1 MGVLKAASKLHH
13 IRARLI
19 LSNAV
24 AKKPGLLTIVN
35 ANENPSNSM
44 KLAQPFVRLPYQFD
58 ALQLGREIAELSN
71 NAWMEHPSKLAG
83 NLAIPLI
90 SLNGQRNNDF
100 DGPMASTPELLSCE
114 YMQQV
119 MASFGEVLA
128 RSRLMRLNAG
138 AQVTEHVD
146 FNYHW
151 YSRVR
156 IHIPIITNPQVIFHC
171 GDQAIHMR
179 AGECW
184 IFDSW
189 RRHKVI
195 NASDQDRIHLVIDTS
210 GSSRF
215 WQTVRDME
223 NFGVDDTAPQLKA
236 KIKVHPYRPGQS
248 VNIKTERYNI
258 APVMAPGELEAIAN
272 ELIGA
277 IENNPDNDPQL
288 STQYK
293 NLLINLAKDWRE
305 NWHLHGYDE
314 TGWVKYREL
323 LGRAASQLDANPRAL
338 INGSNQVG
346 LNPIIMQRLIH
357 AAINVEQMGDYTKTN
372 R

>member
-1 MGVLKAASKLHH
+1 MNMPAL
-13 IRARLI
+13 LI
-19 LSNAV
+19 IINV
-24 AKKPGLLTIVN
+24 
-35 ANENPSNSM
+35 NENPM

-58 ALQLGREIAELSN
+58 ALQLASEIIELSDD
-71 NAWMEHPSKLAG
+71 AWMEHPSKLVG

-100 DGPMASTPELLSCE
+100 DGPMAATPELLSCD

-119 MASFGEVLA
+119 MGSFGEVLA
-128 RSRLMRLNAG
+128 RSRLMRLDAG
-138 AQVTEHVD
+138 AQVSEHVD

-156 IHIPIITNPQVIFHC
+156 IHIPIVTNPQVIFHC

-195 NASDQDRIHLVIDTS
+195 NASDKDRVHLVIDTS

-215 WQTVRDME
+215 WQTVREME
-223 NFGVDDTAPQLKA
+223 SFGIQDNTAQLQD
-236 KIKVHPYRPGQS
+236 KIISFPYKPGQQTS
-248 VNIKTERYNI
+248 IKTERYNI
-258 APVMAPGELEAIAN
+258 APVMAPGEFEAIAN
-272 ELIGA
+272 ELVYD
-277 IENNPDNDPQL
+277 IESNSNNDSQL
-288 STQYK
+288 STKYK

-305 NWHLHGYDE
+305 NWHLHGYE
-314 TGWVKYREL
+314 EAGWLKYREL
-323 LGRAASQLDANPRAL
+323 LGRAASQLDPNPRAL

-357 AAINVEQMGDYTKTN
+357 AALNVEQMGAYTNKNT
-372 R
+372 

>member
-1 MGVLKAASKLHH
+1 
-13 IRARLI
+13 
-19 LSNAV
+19 
-24 AKKPGLLTIVN
+24 
-35 ANENPSNSM
+35 M

-58 ALQLGREIAELSN
+58 ALQLQSEIAQF
-71 NAWMEHPSKLAG
+71 ADADWMEHPSKLAG
-83 NLAIPLI
+83 NLAIPLV
-90 SLNGQRNNDF
+90 SLNGERNNDF
-100 DGPMASTPELLSCE
+100 DGPMATTPELHSCD

-119 MASFGEVLA
+119 MGSFGEVLA

-138 AQVTEHVD
+138 AEVSEHVD

-195 NASDQDRIHLVIDTS
+195 NASDQDRVHLVIDTS

-215 WQTVRDME
+215 WQTVREME
-223 NFGVDDTAPQLKA
+223 SFGVQDMAPQLQA
-236 KIKVHPYRPGQS
+236 KINAYPYRPGQPAD
-248 VNIKTERYNI
+248 IKTERYNI
-258 APVMAPGELEAIAN
+258 APVMAPGEFEAIAN
-272 ELIGA
+272 ELIAA
-277 IENNPDNDPQL
+277 IENNPENDSQL
-288 STQYK
+288 SIRYK
-293 NLLINLAKDWRE
+293 NLLLSLAKDWRE
-305 NWHLHGYDE
+305 TWHMYGYE
-314 TGWVKYREL
+314 EAGWAKYRAL

-338 INGSNQVG
+338 VNGSNQVG

-357 AAINVEQMGDYTKTN
+357 AALNVEQMGAYINKN
-372 R
+372 N

>member
-1 MGVLKAASKLHH
+1 MNMPSL
-13 IRARLI
+13 LI
-19 LSNAV
+19 IINV
-24 AKKPGLLTIVN
+24 
-35 ANENPSNSM
+35 NENPM

-58 ALQLGREIAELSN
+58 ALQLASEIIELSDD
-71 NAWMEHPSKLAG
+71 AWMEHPSKLIG

-100 DGPMASTPELLSCE
+100 DGPMAATPELLSCD

-119 MASFGEVLA
+119 MGSFGEVLA
-128 RSRLMRLNAG
+128 RSRLMRLDAG
-138 AQVTEHVD
+138 AQVSEHVD

-156 IHIPIITNPQVIFHC
+156 IHIPIVTNPQVIFHC

-195 NASDQDRIHLVIDTS
+195 NASDKDRVHLVIDTS

-215 WQTVRDME
+215 WQTVREME
-223 NFGVDDTAPQLKA
+223 SFGIQDNTAQLQD
-236 KIKVHPYRPGQS
+236 KIISFPYKPGQQTS
-248 VNIKTERYNI
+248 IKTERYNI
-258 APVMAPGELEAIAN
+258 APVMAPGEFEAIAN
-272 ELIGA
+272 ELVYD
-277 IENNPDNDPQL
+277 IESNSNNDSQL
-288 STQYK
+288 STKYK

-305 NWHLHGYDE
+305 NWHLHGYE
-314 TGWVKYREL
+314 EAGWLKYREL
-323 LGRAASQLDANPRAL
+323 LGRAASQLDPNPRAL

-357 AAINVEQMGDYTKTN
+357 AALNVEQMGAYTNKNT
-372 R
+372 

>member
-1 MGVLKAASKLHH
+1 MNMPAL
-13 IRARLI
+13 LI
-19 LSNAV
+19 IINV
-24 AKKPGLLTIVN
+24 
-35 ANENPSNSM
+35 NENPM

-58 ALQLGREIAELSN
+58 ALQLASEIIELSDD
-71 NAWMEHPSKLAG
+71 AWMEHPSKLVG

-90 SLNGQRNNDF
+90 SLSGQRNNDF
-100 DGPMASTPELLSCE
+100 DGPMAATPELLSCD

-119 MASFGEVLA
+119 MGSFGEVLA
-128 RSRLMRLNAG
+128 RSRLMRLDAG
-138 AQVTEHVD
+138 AQVSEHVD

-156 IHIPIITNPQVIFHC
+156 IHIPIVTNPQVIFHC

-195 NASDQDRIHLVIDTS
+195 NASDKDRVHLVIDTS

-215 WQTVRDME
+215 WQTVREME
-223 NFGVDDTAPQLKA
+223 SFGIQDNTAQLQD
-236 KIKVHPYRPGQS
+236 KIISFPYKPGQQNS
-248 VNIKTERYNI
+248 IKTERYNI
-258 APVMAPGELEAIAN
+258 APVMAPGEFEAIAN
-272 ELIGA
+272 ELIYD
-277 IENNPDNDPQL
+277 IESNSDNDSQL
-288 STQYK
+288 STKYK

-305 NWHLHGYDE
+305 NWHLHGYE
-314 TGWVKYREL
+314 EAGWVKYREL
-323 LGRAASQLDANPRAL
+323 LGRAASQLDPNPRAL
-338 INGSNQVG
+338 VNGSNQVG

-357 AAINVEQMGDYTKTN
+357 AALNVEQMGAYTNKNT
-372 R
+372 

>member
-1 MGVLKAASKLHH
+1 MNMLAL
-13 IRARLI
+13 LI
-19 LSNAV
+19 IIN
-24 AKKPGLLTIVN
+24 VN
-35 ANENPSNSM
+35 ENSM

-58 ALQLGREIAELSN
+58 ALQLASEIAELSDDT
-71 NAWMEHPSKLAG
+71 WMEHPSKLAG

-100 DGPMASTPELLSCE
+100 DGPMAATPELLSCD

-119 MASFGEVLA
+119 MGSFGEVLA
-128 RSRLMRLNAG
+128 RSRLMRLDAG
-138 AQVTEHVD
+138 AQVSEHVD

-156 IHIPIITNPQVIFHC
+156 IHIPIVTNPQVIFHC

-195 NASDQDRIHLVIDTS
+195 NASDKDRVHLVIDTS

-215 WQTVRDME
+215 WQTVREME
-223 NFGVDDTAPQLKA
+223 SFGIQDNTAQLQD
-236 KIKVHPYRPGQS
+236 KIISFPYKPGQQNS
-248 VNIKTERYNI
+248 IKTERYNI
-258 APVMAPGELEAIAN
+258 APVMAPGEFEAIAN
-272 ELIGA
+272 ELIYD
-277 IENNPDNDPQL
+277 IESNSDNDSQL
-288 STQYK
+288 STKYK

-305 NWHLHGYDE
+305 NWHLHGYE
-314 TGWVKYREL
+314 EAGWVKYREL
-323 LGRAASQLDANPRAL
+323 LGRAASQLDPNPRAL
-338 INGSNQVG
+338 VNGSNQVG

-357 AAINVEQMGDYTKTN
+357 AALNVEQMGAYTNKNT
-372 R
+372 

>member
-1 MGVLKAASKLHH
+1 
-13 IRARLI
+13 
-19 LSNAV
+19 
-24 AKKPGLLTIVN
+24 
-35 ANENPSNSM
+35 M

-58 ALQLGREIAELSN
+58 ALQLASEIIELSDD
-71 NAWMEHPSKLAG
+71 AWMEHPSKLVG

-100 DGPMASTPELLSCE
+100 DGPMAATPELLSCD

-119 MASFGEVLA
+119 MGSFGEVLA
-128 RSRLMRLNAG
+128 RSRLMRLDAG
-138 AQVTEHVD
+138 AQVSEHVD

-156 IHIPIITNPQVIFHC
+156 IHIPIVTNPQVIFHC

-195 NASDQDRIHLVIDTS
+195 NASDKDRVHLVIDTS

-215 WQTVRDME
+215 WQTVREME
-223 NFGVDDTAPQLKA
+223 SFGIQDNTAQLQD
-236 KIKVHPYRPGQS
+236 KIISFPYKPGQQTS
-248 VNIKTERYNI
+248 IKTERYNI
-258 APVMAPGELEAIAN
+258 APVMAPGEFEAIAN
-272 ELIGA
+272 ELVYD
-277 IENNPDNDPQL
+277 IESNSNNDSQL
-288 STQYK
+288 STKYK

-305 NWHLHGYDE
+305 NWHLHGYE
-314 TGWVKYREL
+314 EAGWLKYREL
-323 LGRAASQLDANPRAL
+323 LGRAASQLDPNPRAL

-357 AAINVEQMGDYTKTN
+357 AALNVEQMGAYTNKNT
-372 R
+372 

>member
-1 MGVLKAASKLHH
+1 
-13 IRARLI
+13 
-19 LSNAV
+19 
-24 AKKPGLLTIVN
+24 
-35 ANENPSNSM
+35 M

-58 ALQLGREIAELSN
+58 ALQLASEIIELSDD
-71 NAWMEHPSKLAG
+71 AWMEHPSKLVG
-83 NLAIPLI
+83 NLSIPLI

-100 DGPMASTPELLSCE
+100 DGPMAATPELLSCD

-119 MASFGEVLA
+119 MGSFGEVLA
-128 RSRLMRLNAG
+128 RSRLMRLDAG
-138 AQVTEHVD
+138 AQVSEHVD

-156 IHIPIITNPQVIFHC
+156 IHIPIVTNPQVIFHC

-195 NASDQDRIHLVIDTS
+195 NASDKDRVHLVIDTS

-215 WQTVRDME
+215 WQTVREME
-223 NFGVDDTAPQLKA
+223 SFGIQDNTAQLQD
-236 KIKVHPYRPGQS
+236 KIISFPYKPGQQTS
-248 VNIKTERYNI
+248 IKTERYNI
-258 APVMAPGELEAIAN
+258 APVMAPGEFEAIAN
-272 ELIGA
+272 ELVYD
-277 IENNPDNDPQL
+277 IESNSNNDSQL
-288 STQYK
+288 STKYK

-305 NWHLHGYDE
+305 NWHLHGYE
-314 TGWVKYREL
+314 EAGWLKYREL
-323 LGRAASQLDANPRAL
+323 LGRAASQLDPNPRAL

-357 AAINVEQMGDYTKTN
+357 AALNVEQMGAYTNKNT
-372 R
+372 

>member
-1 MGVLKAASKLHH
+1 
-13 IRARLI
+13 
-19 LSNAV
+19 
-24 AKKPGLLTIVN
+24 
-35 ANENPSNSM
+35 M
-44 KLAQPFVRLPYQFD
+44 KLAHPFVRLPYQFD
-58 ALQLGREIAELSN
+58 ALQLQSEIAQF
-71 NAWMEHPSKLAG
+71 ADADWMEHPSKLAG
-83 NLAIPLI
+83 NLAIPLV
-90 SLNGQRNNDF
+90 SLNGERNNDF
-100 DGPMASTPELLSCE
+100 DGPMATTPELHSCD

-119 MASFGEVLA
+119 MGSFGEVLA

-138 AQVTEHVD
+138 AEVSEHVD

-195 NASDQDRIHLVIDTS
+195 NASDQDRVHLVIDTS

-215 WQTVRDME
+215 WQTVREME
-223 NFGVDDTAPQLKA
+223 SFGVQDMAPELQA
-236 KIKVHPYRPGQS
+236 KINAYPYRPGQP
-248 VNIKTERYNI
+248 VDIKTERYNI
-258 APVMAPGELEAIAN
+258 APVMAPGEFEAIAN
-272 ELIGA
+272 ELIAA
-277 IENNPDNDPQL
+277 IENNPENDSQL
-288 STQYK
+288 SIRYK
-293 NLLINLAKDWRE
+293 TLLLSLAKDWRE
-305 NWHLHGYDE
+305 TWHMYGYEE
-314 TGWVKYREL
+314 TGWAKYRAL

-338 INGSNQVG
+338 VNGSNQVG

-357 AAINVEQMGDYTKTN
+357 AALNVEQMGAYTNKHN
-372 R
+372 

>member
-1 MGVLKAASKLHH
+1 MNMPAL
-13 IRARLI
+13 LI
-19 LSNAV
+19 IINV
-24 AKKPGLLTIVN
+24 
-35 ANENPSNSM
+35 NENPM

-58 ALQLGREIAELSN
+58 ALQLASEIIELSDD
-71 NAWMEHPSKLAG
+71 AWMEHPSKLVG

-100 DGPMASTPELLSCE
+100 DGPMAATPELLSCD

-119 MASFGEVLA
+119 MGSFAEVLA
-128 RSRLMRLNAG
+128 RSRLMRLDAG
-138 AQVTEHVD
+138 AQVSEHVD

-156 IHIPIITNPQVIFHC
+156 IHIPIVTNPQVIFHC

-195 NASDQDRIHLVIDTS
+195 NASDKDRVHLVIDTS

-215 WQTVRDME
+215 WQTVREME
-223 NFGVDDTAPQLKA
+223 SFGIQDNTAQLQD
-236 KIKVHPYRPGQS
+236 KIISFPYKPGQQTS
-248 VNIKTERYNI
+248 IKTERYNI
-258 APVMAPGELEAIAN
+258 APVMAPGEFEAIAN
-272 ELIGA
+272 ELVYD
-277 IENNPDNDPQL
+277 IESNSNNDSQL
-288 STQYK
+288 STKYK

-305 NWHLHGYDE
+305 NWHLHGYE
-314 TGWVKYREL
+314 EAGWLKYREL
-323 LGRAASQLDANPRAL
+323 LGRAASQLDPNPRAL

-357 AAINVEQMGDYTKTN
+357 AALNVEQMGAYTNKNT
-372 R
+372 

>member
-1 MGVLKAASKLHH
+1 MHH
-13 IRARLI
+13 LRARLI
-19 LSNAV
+19 LWNAA
-24 AKKPGLLTIVN
+24 AKKPELLTIIN
-35 ANENPSNSM
+35 ANENPINSM

-58 ALQLGREIAELSN
+58 ALQLGREIAELSDD
-71 NAWMEHPSKLAG
+71 AWMEHPSKLVG

-100 DGPMASTPELLSCE
+100 NGPMASTPELLSCD

-138 AQVTEHVD
+138 AEVSEHVD

-277 IENNPDNDPQL
+277 IENNPENDAEL
-288 STQYK
+288 SNRYR
-293 NLLINLAKDWRE
+293 NLLVSLAKDWHE
-305 NWHLHGYDE
+305 TWHIYGYE
-314 TGWVKYREL
+314 EAGWVKYREL
-323 LGRAASQLDANPRAL
+323 LGRAASQLDPNPRAL

>member
-1 MGVLKAASKLHH
+1 MNMLAL
-13 IRARLI
+13 LI
-19 LSNAV
+19 IIN
-24 AKKPGLLTIVN
+24 VN
-35 ANENPSNSM
+35 ENSM

-58 ALQLGREIAELSN
+58 ALQLASEIAELSDDT
-71 NAWMEHPSKLAG
+71 WMEHPSKLAG

-100 DGPMASTPELLSCE
+100 DGPMAATPELLSCD

-119 MASFGEVLA
+119 MGSFGEVLA
-128 RSRLMRLNAG
+128 RSRLMRLDAG
-138 AQVTEHVD
+138 AQVSEHVD

-156 IHIPIITNPQVIFHC
+156 IHIPIVTNPQVIFHC
-171 GDQAIHMR
+171 GNQAIHMR

-195 NASDQDRIHLVIDTS
+195 NTSDQDRVHLVIDTS

-215 WQTVRDME
+215 WQTVREME
-223 NFGVDDTAPQLKA
+223 SFGIQDNTAQLQD
-236 KIKVHPYRPGQS
+236 KIISFPYKPGQQNS
-248 VNIKTERYNI
+248 IKTERYNI
-258 APVMAPGELEAIAN
+258 APVMAPGEFEAIAN
-272 ELIGA
+272 ELICD
-277 IENNPDNDPQL
+277 IESNSDNDSQL
-288 STQYK
+288 STKYK

-305 NWHLHGYDE
+305 NWHLHGYE
-314 TGWVKYREL
+314 EAGWVKYREL
-323 LGRAASQLDANPRAL
+323 LGRAASQLDPNPRAL
-338 INGSNQVG
+338 VNGSNQVG

-357 AAINVEQMGDYTKTN
+357 AALNVEQMGAYTNKNT
-372 R
+372 

>member
-1 MGVLKAASKLHH
+1 
-13 IRARLI
+13 
-19 LSNAV
+19 
-24 AKKPGLLTIVN
+24 
-35 ANENPSNSM
+35 M

-58 ALQLGREIAELSN
+58 ALQLQSEIAQF
-71 NAWMEHPSKLAG
+71 ADADWMEHPSKLAG
-83 NLAIPLI
+83 NLAIPLV
-90 SLNGQRNNDF
+90 SLNGERNNDF
-100 DGPMASTPELLSCE
+100 DGPMATTPELHSCD

-119 MASFGEVLA
+119 MGSFGEVLA

-138 AQVTEHVD
+138 AEVSEHVD

-195 NASDQDRIHLVIDTS
+195 NASDQDRVHLVIDTS

-215 WQTVRDME
+215 WQTVREME
-223 NFGVDDTAPQLKA
+223 SFGVQDMAPELQA
-236 KIKVHPYRPGQS
+236 KINAYPYRPGQP
-248 VNIKTERYNI
+248 VDIKTERYNI
-258 APVMAPGELEAIAN
+258 APVMAPGEFEAIAN
-272 ELIGA
+272 ELIAA
-277 IENNPDNDPQL
+277 IENNPENDSQL
-288 STQYK
+288 SIRYK
-293 NLLINLAKDWRE
+293 TLLLSLAKDWRE
-305 NWHLHGYDE
+305 TWHMYGYEE
-314 TGWVKYREL
+314 TGWAKYRAL

-338 INGSNQVG
+338 VNGSNQVG

-357 AAINVEQMGDYTKTN
+357 AALNVEQMGAYTNKHN
-372 R
+372 

>member
-1 MGVLKAASKLHH
+1 
-13 IRARLI
+13 
-19 LSNAV
+19 
-24 AKKPGLLTIVN
+24 
-35 ANENPSNSM
+35 M

-58 ALQLGREIAELSN
+58 ALQLAREIAELSN
-71 NAWMEHPSKLAG
+71 DAWMEHPSKLVG

-100 DGPMASTPELLSCE
+100 NGPMASTPELLSCE

-138 AQVTEHVD
+138 AQVSEHVD

-156 IHIPIITNPQVIFHC
+156 IHIPIITNSQVMFHC

-195 NASDQDRIHLVIDTS
+195 NNSDQDRVHLVIDTS

-215 WQTVRDME
+215 WETVRQME
-223 NFGVDDTAPQLKA
+223 SFGINGDTPLLQT
-236 KIKVHPYRPGQS
+236 KINAHPYQPGLQS
-248 VNIKTERYNI
+248 SIKTERYNI

-272 ELIGA
+272 ELIGD
-277 IENNPDNDPQL
+277 IENNPKNDPEIAAR
-288 STQYK
+288 YK
-293 NLLINLAKDWRE
+293 IILLNLAKDWRQI
-305 NWHLHGYDE
+305 WHLYGYE
-314 TGWVKYREL
+314 EAGWTEYRAL
-323 LGRAASQLDANPRAL
+323 LRYTANQLDRNPLAL
-338 INGSNQVG
+338 HHGSNQVG
-346 LNPIIMQRLIH
+346 LNPIIMQRLIN
-357 AAINVEQMGDYTKTN
+357 AALNVEQLNAYTN
-372 R
+372 RSN

>member
-1 MGVLKAASKLHH
+1 MNMLAL
-13 IRARLI
+13 LI
-19 LSNAV
+19 IIN
-24 AKKPGLLTIVN
+24 VN
-35 ANENPSNSM
+35 ENSM

-58 ALQLGREIAELSN
+58 ALQLASEIAELSDDT
-71 NAWMEHPSKLAG
+71 WMEHPSKLAG

-100 DGPMASTPELLSCE
+100 DGPMAATPELLSCD

-119 MASFGEVLA
+119 MGSFGEVLA
-128 RSRLMRLNAG
+128 RSRLMRLDAG
-138 AQVTEHVD
+138 AQVSEHVD

-156 IHIPIITNPQVIFHC
+156 IHIPIVTNPQVIFHC

-195 NASDQDRIHLVIDTS
+195 NASDKDRVHLVIDTS

-215 WQTVRDME
+215 WQTVREME
-223 NFGVDDTAPQLKA
+223 SFGIQDNTAQLQD
-236 KIKVHPYRPGQS
+236 KIISFPYKPGQQTS
-248 VNIKTERYNI
+248 IKTERYNI
-258 APVMAPGELEAIAN
+258 APVMAPGEFEAIAN
-272 ELIGA
+272 ELVYD
-277 IENNPDNDPQL
+277 IESNSNNDSQL
-288 STQYK
+288 STKYK

-305 NWHLHGYDE
+305 NWHLHGYE
-314 TGWVKYREL
+314 EAGWLKYREL
-323 LGRAASQLDANPRAL
+323 LGRAASQLDPNPRAL

-357 AAINVEQMGDYTKTN
+357 AALNVEQMGAYTNKNT
-372 R
+372 

>member
-1 MGVLKAASKLHH
+1 MNMPSL
-13 IRARLI
+13 LI
-19 LSNAV
+19 IINV
-24 AKKPGLLTIVN
+24 
-35 ANENPSNSM
+35 NENPM

-58 ALQLGREIAELSN
+58 ALQLASEIIELSDD
-71 NAWMEHPSKLAG
+71 AWMEHPSKLVG

-100 DGPMASTPELLSCE
+100 DGPMAATPELLSCD

-119 MASFGEVLA
+119 MGSFAEVLA
-128 RSRLMRLNAG
+128 RSRLMRLDAG
-138 AQVTEHVD
+138 AQVSEHVD

-156 IHIPIITNPQVIFHC
+156 IHIPIVTNPQVIFHC

-195 NASDQDRIHLVIDTS
+195 NASDKDRVHLVIDTS

-215 WQTVRDME
+215 WQTVREME
-223 NFGVDDTAPQLKA
+223 SFGIQDNTAQLQD
-236 KIKVHPYRPGQS
+236 KIISFPYKPGQQTS
-248 VNIKTERYNI
+248 IKTERYNI
-258 APVMAPGELEAIAN
+258 APVMAPGEFEAIAN
-272 ELIGA
+272 ELVYD
-277 IENNPDNDPQL
+277 IESNSNNDSQL
-288 STQYK
+288 STKYK

-305 NWHLHGYDE
+305 NWHLHGYE
-314 TGWVKYREL
+314 EAGWLKYREL
-323 LGRAASQLDANPRAL
+323 LGRAASQLDPNPRAL

-357 AAINVEQMGDYTKTN
+357 AALNVEQMGAYTNKNT
-372 R
+372 

>member
-1 MGVLKAASKLHH
+1 
-13 IRARLI
+13 
-19 LSNAV
+19 
-24 AKKPGLLTIVN
+24 
-35 ANENPSNSM
+35 M

-58 ALQLGREIAELSN
+58 ALQLQSEIAKFVASD
-71 NAWMEHPSKLAG
+71 WMEHPSKLAG

-100 DGPMASTPELLSCE
+100 DGPMATTSALHSCE

-138 AQVTEHVD
+138 AEVSEHVD

-156 IHIPIITNPQVIFHC
+156 IHIPIITNPNVIFHC
-171 GDQAIHMR
+171 GNQAIHMR

-195 NASDQDRIHLVIDTS
+195 NASDQDRVHLVIDTS

-215 WQTVRDME
+215 WQTVREME
-223 NFGVDDTAPQLKA
+223 SFGVEDTAPELQA
-236 KIKVHPYRPGQS
+236 KINPYPYQPGQQAS
-248 VNIKTERYNI
+248 IKTERYNI
-258 APVMAPGELEAIAN
+258 APVMAPGEFEAIAN
-272 ELIGA
+272 ELIA
-277 IENNPDNDPQL
+277 DIENNPENDSQL
-288 STQYK
+288 STRYK
-293 NLLINLAKDWRE
+293 NLLLSLAKDWRKT
-305 NWHLHGYDE
+305 WHLYGYE
-314 TGWVKYREL
+314 EAGWTTYREL
-323 LGRAASQLDANPRAL
+323 LGRAASQLDDNPRAL
-338 INGSNQVG
+338 VNSNNQVG

-357 AAINVEQMGDYTKTN
+357 AALNIEQMGAYTN
-372 R
+372 RNN

>member
-1 MGVLKAASKLHH
+1 
-13 IRARLI
+13 
-19 LSNAV
+19 
-24 AKKPGLLTIVN
+24 
-35 ANENPSNSM
+35 M

-58 ALQLGREIAELSN
+58 ALQLQSEIAKF
-71 NAWMEHPSKLAG
+71 ADDQWMEHPSKLAG

-100 DGPMASTPELLSCE
+100 DGPMAATPELLNSE

-119 MASFGEVLA
+119 MGSFGEVLA
-128 RSRLMRLNAG
+128 RSRLMRLDAG
-138 AQVTEHVD
+138 AQVSEHVD

-195 NASDQDRIHLVIDTS
+195 NASDQDRVHLVIDTS

-215 WQTVRDME
+215 WQTVREME
-223 NFGVDDTAPQLKA
+223 SFGIQDNTPQLQA
-236 KIKVHPYRPGQS
+236 KISSRHYVPGQQTS
-248 VNIKTERYNI
+248 IKTERYNI
-258 APVMAPGELEAIAN
+258 APVMAPGEFEAIAN
-272 ELIGA
+272 ELISD
-277 IENNPDNDPQL
+277 IESNSENDPQL

-305 NWHLHGYDE
+305 NWHLHGYE
-314 TGWVKYREL
+314 EAGWVKYREL
-323 LGRAASQLDANPRAL
+323 LGRAASQLNPNPRAL

-357 AAINVEQMGDYTKTN
+357 AAINVEQMGAYTNNTDTN
-372 R
+372 

>member
-1 MGVLKAASKLHH
+1 
-13 IRARLI
+13 
-19 LSNAV
+19 
-24 AKKPGLLTIVN
+24 
-35 ANENPSNSM
+35 M

-58 ALQLGREIAELSN
+58 ALQLQSEIAKF
-71 NAWMEHPSKLAG
+71 ADHHWMEHPSKLAG

-100 DGPMASTPELLSCE
+100 DGPMAATPELLSCD

-119 MASFGEVLA
+119 MGSFGEVLA
-128 RSRLMRLNAG
+128 RSRLMRLDAG
-138 AQVTEHVD
+138 AQVSEHVD

-189 RRHKVI
+189 RRHKVV
-195 NASDQDRIHLVIDTS
+195 NASDQDRVHLVIDTS

-215 WQTVRDME
+215 WQTVREME
-223 NFGVDDTAPQLKA
+223 SFGIEDNTAELQA
-236 KIKVHPYRPGQS
+236 KITPHPYQPRHQIS
-248 VNIKTERYNI
+248 IKTERYNI
-258 APVMAPGELEAIAN
+258 APVMAPGEVEAIAN
-272 ELIGA
+272 ELISD
-277 IENNPDNDPQL
+277 IESNSDNDPQL
-288 STQYK
+288 GAKYK
-293 NLLINLAKDWRE
+293 NLLISLAKDWRE
-305 NWHLHGYDE
+305 NWHLHGYE
-314 TGWVKYREL
+314 EAGWIKYREL
-323 LGRAASQLDANPRAL
+323 LGRAASQLDSNPRAL

-357 AAINVEQMGDYTKTN
+357 AALNVEQMTAYTDQGGNTKMGIN
-372 R
+372 KSS

>member
-1 MGVLKAASKLHH
+1 MNMPSL
-13 IRARLI
+13 LI
-19 LSNAV
+19 IINV
-24 AKKPGLLTIVN
+24 
-35 ANENPSNSM
+35 NENPM

-58 ALQLGREIAELSN
+58 ALQLASEIIELSDD
-71 NAWMEHPSKLAG
+71 AWMEHPSKLVG

-100 DGPMASTPELLSCE
+100 DGPMAATPELLSCD

-119 MASFGEVLA
+119 MGSFGEVLA
-128 RSRLMRLNAG
+128 RSRLMRLDAG
-138 AQVTEHVD
+138 AQVSEHVD

-156 IHIPIITNPQVIFHC
+156 IHIPIVTNPQVIFHC

-195 NASDQDRIHLVIDTS
+195 NASDKDRVHLVIDTS

-215 WQTVRDME
+215 WQTVREME
-223 NFGVDDTAPQLKA
+223 SFGIQDNTAQLQD
-236 KIKVHPYRPGQS
+236 KIISFPYKPGQQTS
-248 VNIKTERYNI
+248 IKTERYNI
-258 APVMAPGELEAIAN
+258 APVMAPGEFEAIAN
-272 ELIGA
+272 ELVYD
-277 IENNPDNDPQL
+277 IESNSNNDSQL
-288 STQYK
+288 STKYK

-305 NWHLHGYDE
+305 NWHLHGYE
-314 TGWVKYREL
+314 EAGWLKYREL
-323 LGRAASQLDANPRAL
+323 LGRAASQLDPNPRAL

-357 AAINVEQMGDYTKTN
+357 AALNVEQMGAYTNKNT
-372 R
+372 

>member
-1 MGVLKAASKLHH
+1 
-13 IRARLI
+13 
-19 LSNAV
+19 
-24 AKKPGLLTIVN
+24 
-35 ANENPSNSM
+35 M

-58 ALQLGREIAELSN
+58 ALQLGREIDELSN

-138 AQVTEHVD
+138 AQVSEHVD

-195 NASDQDRIHLVIDTS
+195 NNSDQDRVHLVIDTS

-215 WQTVRDME
+215 WETVRQME
-223 NFGVDDTAPQLKA
+223 SFGINRETPLLQA
-236 KIKVHPYRPGQS
+236 KINAHPYQPGQQS
-248 VNIKTERYNI
+248 SIKTERYNI
-258 APVMAPGELEAIAN
+258 APVMAPGELEAIAS
-272 ELIGA
+272 ELIED
-277 IENNPDNDPQL
+277 IENNPDND
-288 STQYK
+288 SKISVRYK
-293 NLLINLAKDWRE
+293 SLLLNLAKDWRQI
-305 NWHLHGYDE
+305 WHVYGYE
-314 TGWVKYREL
+314 EAGWEKYRAL
-323 LGRAASQLDANPRAL
+323 LGLAASQLDSNPRAL
-338 INGSNQVG
+338 IHGSNQVG

-357 AAINVEQMGDYTKTN
+357 AALNVEQMKAYTSTHN
-372 R
+372 

>member
-1 MGVLKAASKLHH
+1 
-13 IRARLI
+13 
-19 LSNAV
+19 
-24 AKKPGLLTIVN
+24 
-35 ANENPSNSM
+35 M

-58 ALQLGREIAELSN
+58 ALQLASEIIELSDD
-71 NAWMEHPSKLAG
+71 AWMEHPSKLVG

-100 DGPMASTPELLSCE
+100 DGPMAATPELLSCD

-119 MASFGEVLA
+119 MGSFAEVLA
-128 RSRLMRLNAG
+128 RSRLMRLDAG
-138 AQVTEHVD
+138 AQVSEHVD

-156 IHIPIITNPQVIFHC
+156 IHIPIVTNPQVIFHC

-195 NASDQDRIHLVIDTS
+195 NASDKDRVHLVIDTS

-215 WQTVRDME
+215 WQTVREME
-223 NFGVDDTAPQLKA
+223 SFGIQDNTAQLQD
-236 KIKVHPYRPGQS
+236 KIISFPYKPGQQTS
-248 VNIKTERYNI
+248 IKTERYNI
-258 APVMAPGELEAIAN
+258 APVMAPGEFEAIAN
-272 ELIGA
+272 ELVYD
-277 IENNPDNDPQL
+277 IESNSNNDSQL
-288 STQYK
+288 STKYK

-305 NWHLHGYDE
+305 NWHLHGYE
-314 TGWVKYREL
+314 EAGWLKYREL
-323 LGRAASQLDANPRAL
+323 LGRAASQLDPNPRAL

-357 AAINVEQMGDYTKTN
+357 AALNVEQMGAYTNKNT
-372 R
+372 

>member
-1 MGVLKAASKLHH
+1 
-13 IRARLI
+13 
-19 LSNAV
+19 
-24 AKKPGLLTIVN
+24 
-35 ANENPSNSM
+35 M

-58 ALQLGREIAELSN
+58 ALQLQREIAQFSDPD
-71 NAWMEHPSKLAG
+71 WMEHPSKLAG

-100 DGPMASTPELLSCE
+100 DGPMAATPALLSCD
-114 YMQQV
+114 YLQQV
-119 MASFGEVLA
+119 MGSFGEVLA

-138 AQVTEHVD
+138 AQVSEHVD

-156 IHIPIITNPQVIFHC
+156 IHIPIITNPQVTFHC

-195 NASDQDRIHLVIDTS
+195 NASDQDRVHLVIDTS

-215 WQTVRDME
+215 WQTVREME
-223 NFGVDDTAPQLKA
+223 PFGVEENSPQLKA
-236 KIKVHPYRPGQS
+236 KMQSHSYQPGQPTD
-248 VNIKTERYNI
+248 IATERFNI

-272 ELIGA
+272 ELIA
-277 IENNPDNDPQL
+277 DIERNPENDPQL
-288 STQYK
+288 AQRYK
-293 NLLINLAKDWRE
+293 YLLLDLAKDWRE
-305 NWHLHGYDE
+305 NWHLHGYQE
-314 TGWVKYREL
+314 AGWVKYREL
-323 LGRAASQLDANPRAL
+323 LGRAAHQLDANPRAL
-338 INGSNQVG
+338 VNGSNQVG
-346 LNPIIMQRLIH
+346 INPIIMRRLIH
-357 AAINVEQMGDYTKTN
+357 AAFNVEQMDDYTNKS
-372 R
+372 

>member
-1 MGVLKAASKLHH
+1 MKMPAL
-13 IRARLI
+13 LI
-19 LSNAV
+19 IINV
-24 AKKPGLLTIVN
+24 
-35 ANENPSNSM
+35 NENPM

-58 ALQLGREIAELSN
+58 ALQLASEIIELSDD
-71 NAWMEHPSKLAG
+71 AWMEHPSKLVG

-100 DGPMASTPELLSCE
+100 DGPMAATPELLSCD

-119 MASFGEVLA
+119 MGSFGEVLA
-128 RSRLMRLNAG
+128 RSRLMRLDAG
-138 AQVTEHVD
+138 AQVSEHVD

-156 IHIPIITNPQVIFHC
+156 IHIPIVTNPQVIFHC

-195 NASDQDRIHLVIDTS
+195 NASDKDRVHLVIDTS

-215 WQTVRDME
+215 WQTVREME
-223 NFGVDDTAPQLKA
+223 SFGIQDNTAQLQD
-236 KIKVHPYRPGQS
+236 KIISFPYKPGQQTS
-248 VNIKTERYNI
+248 IKTERYNI
-258 APVMAPGELEAIAN
+258 APVMAPGEFEAIAN
-272 ELIGA
+272 ELVYD
-277 IENNPDNDPQL
+277 IESNSNNDSQL
-288 STQYK
+288 STKYK

-305 NWHLHGYDE
+305 NWHLHGYE
-314 TGWVKYREL
+314 EAGWLKYREL
-323 LGRAASQLDANPRAL
+323 LGRAASQLDPNPRAL

-357 AAINVEQMGDYTKTN
+357 AALNVEQMGAYTNKNT
-372 R
+372 